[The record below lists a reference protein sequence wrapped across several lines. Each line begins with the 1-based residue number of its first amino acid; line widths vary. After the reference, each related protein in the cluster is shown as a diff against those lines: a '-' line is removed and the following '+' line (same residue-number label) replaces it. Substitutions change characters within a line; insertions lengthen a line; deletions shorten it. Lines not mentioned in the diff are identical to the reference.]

1 MRLMKSLDEDT
12 GLEIRYESAIKK
24 LLDIS
29 GPETIFW
36 TTSYSRHPIYLLYFP
51 MVVTKPYRIIFTDRP
66 YQSESPLHSCELQ
79 VTFCVDYGIYGFS

>member
-1 MRLMKSLDEDT
+1 MSTLIGFRQLIKFTATHRRFSAGVRMRLMKSLDEDT

-51 MVVTKPYRIIFTDRP
+51 MVVPK
-66 YQSESPLHSCELQ
+66 S
-79 VTFCVDYGIYGFS
+79 